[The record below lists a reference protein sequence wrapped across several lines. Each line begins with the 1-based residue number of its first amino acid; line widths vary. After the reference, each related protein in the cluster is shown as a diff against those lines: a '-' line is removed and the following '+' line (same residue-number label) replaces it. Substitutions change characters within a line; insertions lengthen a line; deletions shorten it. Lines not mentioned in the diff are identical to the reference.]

1 MLFDRISLVE
11 AYDALRVAEANEG
24 IISQILFNKTAYY
37 GTKTVVRFDS
47 VRQLRQH
54 IEQNFAYQQFDPNCE
69 CATCNDSIWQL
80 LSFTVQL
87 PDMRYVSFVNN
98 LRGQFESAEG
108 ALLNKT
114 TKDRLAL
121 VFRKNSRLAVVKKNA
136 TCFGYI
142 ENQGKYV
149 SPCDYITV
157 IKNDYHDE
165 LIALYQKT
173 KGIYGLARTEI
184 YVDKCRD
191 VSREKPAVWD
201 TTTVDPCLDLAATH
215 EIVDAQ
221 SIWEATTTL
230 ATTTEATTT
239 LATTEATTTLATTL
253 ATTTEA
259 TTTEA
264 TTTEATTTEA
274 TTTEATTTEATTT
287 EATTTEATT
296 TEATTTEA
304 TTTEA
309 TTTEATTTEAT
320 TTEATTTEATTTEA
334 TTTEATTTEA
344 TTTEAT
350 TTEATTTEA
359 TTTEATTTEATT
371 TEATTTEATTTEA
384 TTTEATTTEATT
396 TEATTT
402 EATTTEATT
411 TEATTTE
418 ATTTEATTTEAT
430 TTEAT
435 TTEATTTEATTTE
448 ATTTE
453 ATTTEATTTEATTTE
468 ATTTE
473 ATTTEATTTEATTT
487 EATTT
492 EATTTEA
499 TTTSTT
505 TVAPTTTTTTT
516 LAPSNTGYFTGEPT
530 YMRYFEYTG
539 ATNGTNG
546 QVYEFGGFN
555 SSGVYQGN
563 GCLEIGEWYNVHVT
577 DGVTTFEGVWALG
590 DLQAHES
597 NPESWDYGSHDS
609 FQAPGRATS
618 VRGNQAYTC
627 YSGGSNILQTNDNQR
642 FKLSVVDAHGV
653 DHSAAMLI
661 LANQFG
667 PETGFA
673 ENPDYSGNT
682 VTVTWGIAPTP
693 TTTEATTTEATT
705 TEATTTEATT
715 TEATT
720 TEATTTEA
728 TTTAAPWTPLSLGP
742 VAWID
747 AADTSS
753 YTRSGTSLQSV
764 TDKAGT
770 YSTITVGGNP
780 VTNSSTQNGL
790 NVFDFDGSDF
800 LQSGGTNSQT
810 YRPQV
815 SSGNHFA
822 LGVFRYE
829 GTNSTQDSV
838 WSYETNQSPKRDYA
852 ISSGNG
858 SNSWPGE
865 LDMDGLSS
873 SSNRISTTIGNL
885 QVWNL
890 KSLVRNQYHI
900 VACWFNKTGNQ
911 IGVRVDGQNAFT
923 PVNDY
928 DNSIQTNQQLR
939 LMRNRASQELDGKMG
954 EFVAFASM
962 PGTSGT
968 DMSHLEKA
976 EGYLAHKW
984 GLTGSLP
991 SNHPY
996 KNTPPTA

>member
-121 VFRKNSRLAVVKKNA
+121 VFRKNARLAVVKKNA

-304 TTTEA
+304 TTTEDPWA
-309 TTTEATTTEAT
+309 NYFTWYITEPIPRTTNDSWQQMCSLPISRELMIEGAGNPLDSGLSNISNKVFRNPDGTLYQLPTGNSAAPNGYWVVAIRGDLYPQYIGAIAGEVDFTVPFSMTPYAGQMRLWTGNDTSGNVGAQQISGSAGAWDGVEHCPEPTTTSTTTEEPTTTEAPATEATTTEAT

-384 TTTEATTTEATT
+384 TTTEATTTEEPTT

-435 TTEATTTEATTTE
+435 TTEA
-448 ATTTE
+448 
-453 ATTTEATTTEATTTE
+453 
-468 ATTTE
+468 
-473 ATTTEATTTEATTT
+473 
-487 EATTT
+487 
-492 EATTTEA
+492 
-499 TTTSTT
+499 
-505 TVAPTTTTTTT
+505 
-516 LAPSNTGYFTGEPT
+516 
-530 YMRYFEYTG
+530 
-539 ATNGTNG
+539 
-546 QVYEFGGFN
+546 
-555 SSGVYQGN
+555 
-563 GCLEIGEWYNVHVT
+563 
-577 DGVTTFEGVWALG
+577 
-590 DLQAHES
+590 
-597 NPESWDYGSHDS
+597 
-609 FQAPGRATS
+609 
-618 VRGNQAYTC
+618 
-627 YSGGSNILQTNDNQR
+627 
-642 FKLSVVDAHGV
+642 
-653 DHSAAMLI
+653 
-661 LANQFG
+661 
-667 PETGFA
+667 
-673 ENPDYSGNT
+673 
-682 VTVTWGIAPTP
+682 
-693 TTTEATTTEATT
+693 
-705 TEATTTEATT
+705 
-715 TEATT
+715 
-720 TEATTTEA
+720 
-728 TTTAAPWTPLSLGP
+728 PWTPLSLGP

-753 YTRSGTSLQSV
+753 YTTSGSNLTSV

-770 YSTITVGGNP
+770 YTMELNNTPTVNN
-780 VTNSSTQNGL
+780 TYNGL
-790 NVFDFDGSDF
+790 PVFTFANNNESIK
-800 LQSGGTNSQT
+800 STA
-810 YRPQV
+810 YRAQV
-815 SSGNHFA
+815 SNGNHWA
-822 LGVFRYE
+822 IGLFRYSD
-829 GTNSTQDSV
+829 TNNTKDSF

-852 ISSGNG
+852 VSSSA
-858 SNSWPGE
+858 SNNTWPGE
-865 LDMDGLSS
+865 LDLDGL
-873 SSNRISTTIGNL
+873 SSNRISSTIGN
-885 QVWNL
+885 
-890 KSLVRNQYHI
+890 SLDWTGLGGLNRNQWYI
-900 VACWFNKTGNQ
+900 VAVYFNKSGNQ
-911 IGVRVDGQNAFT
+911 IGLRFDGRTNSFS

-928 DNSIQTNQQLR
+928 DNSLQTNQELR
-939 LMRNRASQELDGKMG
+939 IMRNRSGVHLNGMMG
-954 EFVAFASM
+954 EFMAFAEL
-962 PGTSGT
+962 PGTGGT
-968 DMSHLEKA
+968 DMSEIEKA

-984 GLTGSLP
+984 GHGSLP
-991 SNHPY
+991 ADHPY
-996 KNTPPTA
+996 KNTPPTS